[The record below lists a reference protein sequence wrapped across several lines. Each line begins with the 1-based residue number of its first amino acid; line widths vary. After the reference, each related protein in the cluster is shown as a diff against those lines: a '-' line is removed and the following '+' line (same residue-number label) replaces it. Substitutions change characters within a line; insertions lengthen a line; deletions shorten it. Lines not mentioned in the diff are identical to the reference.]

1 MEYTSSQFVE
11 FCSTAGIKRQLT
23 APYTPQQNG
32 VSERKNRTVMEM
44 ARCLLF
50 EKKMPSNFW
59 AEAVNTS
66 VYLLNRLPTKSLKN
80 KTPYEEWYGVK
91 PFVNHLKIF
100 GSICYYHVPEPKRS
114 KLDSRAQKGILIG
127 YGTSTK
133 GYRIFCL
140 QTNKVVLNRN
150 VKVDEVTTWV
160 WQNKKDAQSD
170 VGLDNHEDFQT
181 SEFVDD
187 FPLRGTRSLE
197 DIYQRCSLAITEPT
211 SYVEAKDFEAWRRA
225 IQEEMKM
232 INKNET

>member
-1 MEYTSSQFVE
+1 M
-11 FCSTAGIKRQLT
+11 
-23 APYTPQQNG
+23 
-32 VSERKNRTVMEM
+32 
-44 ARCLLF
+44 
-50 EKKMPSNFW
+50 
-59 AEAVNTS
+59 
-66 VYLLNRLPTKSLKN
+66 
-80 KTPYEEWYGVK
+80 
-91 PFVNHLKIF
+91 
-100 GSICYYHVPEPKRS
+100 
-114 KLDSRAQKGILIG
+114 DSRAQKGILIG

-232 INKNET
+232 INKNETW